1 VADPNLANS
10 SATNLIS
17 VVINLLIL
25 PANNAANLIK
35 KSMKTLIITFVNV
48 VLACVLSIN
57 ATAQQ
62 SFKGTWY
69 WENSESSVSFI
80 FSQIG
85 NKISGV
91 HCCVLDNGNHID
103 CEEDTT
109 KPTIQGTVDGASINL
124 SFTSTFSLTKGK
136 AVVKRIDNNTIE
148 WTITKAPSGIFY
160 IPKHVILK
168 RE

>member
-1 VADPNLANS
+1 
-10 SATNLIS
+10 
-17 VVINLLIL
+17 
-25 PANNAANLIK
+25 
-35 KSMKTLIITFVNV
+35 MKTLIISFVNV
-48 VLACVLSIN
+48 VLASVFSIT

-62 SFKGTWY
+62 SFKGTWH
-69 WENSESSVSFI
+69 WENKESSVSFI
-80 FSQIG
+80 FSQTG

-103 CEEDTT
+103 CEEDAT

-124 SFTSTFSLTKGK
+124 SFTSTFSLAKGK

-148 WTITKAPSGIFY
+148 WTITKVPSGTFY

-168 RE
+168 RG